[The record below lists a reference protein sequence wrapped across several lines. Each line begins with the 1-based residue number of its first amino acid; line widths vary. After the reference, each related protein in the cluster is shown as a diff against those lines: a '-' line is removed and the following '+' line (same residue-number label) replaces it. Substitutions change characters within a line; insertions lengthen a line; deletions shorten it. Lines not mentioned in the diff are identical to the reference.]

1 MSEDIKQ
8 WVCMCEG
15 VIRLCLLK
23 KSWMM
28 RIGMRDRNSNYF
40 SLLPYLH
47 SNTPF
52 LSSLCFTHVSHQST
66 SSKAS
71 QHGQKGDREW
81 EMGWEVRGGA
91 DGWVKWNA
99 QKGLKWWT
107 EYVHSAQYNASA
119 LWLMSCES
127 RFMWFVIPSRI
138 TIFLTFSITHQSDCN
153 TLWMW
158 LGRNEERVATI
169 GD

>member
-28 RIGMRDRNSNYF
+28 RIGMKDRNSNYF
-40 SLLPYLH
+40 SLLPYRH

-52 LSSLCFTHVSHQST
+52 LSSLCFTRVYHQST

-91 DGWVKWNA
+91 DRWVKWNA

-107 EYVHSAQYNASA
+107 EYVRSVQYNASA
-119 LWLMSCES
+119 LWLISCES
-127 RFMWFVIPSRI
+127 RFMRFVIPSRI
-138 TIFLTFSITHQSDCN
+138 TIFLIFSITHQSDCN

-158 LGRNEERVATI
+158 LRRIELRVATI